1 MKRRVIRLALI
12 GENVQRSFSPKIH
25 KFIFDKFGID
35 CEYELVSVEERNF
48 HDAVTRLTGDFDGFN
63 VTIPYKRDIM
73 EYLDEISSDAFAI
86 GSVNTVVCNGKKGYN
101 TDLVGLAC
109 SLKLAGVELKAK
121 RVLIVGAGGA
131 GRSVAKLFK
140 DGGAKVWAY
149 RRDKEKLK
157 EFCLQL
163 GVNECLDL
171 KTGEYDIIVNASG
184 VGSKVAVGTSPIT
197 GKAFDGA
204 TWGID
209 LAYNPSETEFLRLA
223 KERGVKTLNGYAML
237 FYQAYYADCLYL
249 NIEPSEKQ
257 ADELYN
263 QFVKEVS
270 L

>member
-140 DGGAKVWAY
+140 DGGANVWAY

-157 EFCLQL
+157 DFNTACRLLPIKLGGDDRSFNELGVPTLWYGSNNIVFQDFHTPCDTISTLSIPCFKFIAEDALQL
-163 GVNECLDL
+163 LEALCN
-171 KTGEYDIIVNASG
+171 
-184 VGSKVAVGTSPIT
+184 
-197 GKAFDGA
+197 
-204 TWGID
+204 
-209 LAYNPSETEFLRLA
+209 
-223 KERGVKTLNGYAML
+223 
-237 FYQAYYADCLYL
+237 
-249 NIEPSEKQ
+249 
-257 ADELYN
+257 
-263 QFVKEVS
+263 
-270 L
+270 